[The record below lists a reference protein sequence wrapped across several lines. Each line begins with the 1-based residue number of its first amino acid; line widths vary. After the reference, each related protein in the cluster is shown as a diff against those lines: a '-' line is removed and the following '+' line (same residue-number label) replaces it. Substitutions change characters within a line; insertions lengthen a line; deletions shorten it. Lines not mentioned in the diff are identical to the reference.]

1 MVELARQKNLFFM
14 EAVWSRTFPIYG
26 ALTDRLASLG
36 QPLNLVL
43 TFGQAGNHLADQRLA
58 WKSNGGGTV
67 LDWGVYCIQMAL
79 HVFGGEMPSR
89 VVASG
94 LELNEDG

>member
-1 MVELARQKNLFFM
+1 M
-14 EAVWSRTFPIYG
+14 EAVWSRTFPIYE
-26 ALTDRLASLG
+26 ALTNQISKLG
-36 QPLNLVL
+36 EPLNLVL
-43 TFGQAGNHLADQRLA
+43 TFGQAGNHLPDQRLA

-79 HVFGGEMPSR
+79 HVFGREMPAK

-94 LELNEDG
+94 LELNEDGEPYYSILFV